1 MNRRTLLKSAGMA
14 TGVMVAS
21 TANMPL
27 FALSAKM
34 QIPPTPVSAAPFTLP
49 LLPYSYDALEPFADA
64 ETMHLHHDKHHASYV
79 EKLNAAVASDPSLAH
94 RDLPDMLNSPDS
106 IPEPLRASIRNQGG
120 GHANHSFWW
129 PILAK
134 NGARKPKGELAK
146 DIDQRFGSFSRFQEQ
161 MTKAAIG
168 VFGSGWAWL
177 NLDSQGNLLV
187 ETTANQDSPITL
199 HRTPILRVDIWEH
212 AYYLKYQNRRPEY
225 LQAFFQ
231 VVNWE
236 YVSSEYAKA
245 KSCCKVQM

>member
-14 TGVMVAS
+14 TGMIVAS
-21 TANMPL
+21 NSAIPL
-27 FALSAKM
+27 FARSTETPT
-34 QIPPTPVSAAPFTLP
+34 PPTLPGVAPFTLP
-49 LLPYSYDALEPFADA
+49 SLPYSYDALEPFFDA

-94 RDLPDMLNSPDS
+94 HRLTDMLNSLDS
-106 IPEPLRASIRNQGG
+106 IPEPLRSSIRNQGG

-134 NGARKPKGELAK
+134 NGAREPKGELAK

-177 NLDSQGNLLV
+177 NLDSQGKLLI
-187 ETTANQDSPITL
+187 ETTANQDSPVTL
-199 HRTPILRVDIWEH
+199 RRTPILGVDIWEH

-236 YVSSEYAKA
+236 YVSAEYART
-245 KSCCKVQM
+245 KSCCRPQM